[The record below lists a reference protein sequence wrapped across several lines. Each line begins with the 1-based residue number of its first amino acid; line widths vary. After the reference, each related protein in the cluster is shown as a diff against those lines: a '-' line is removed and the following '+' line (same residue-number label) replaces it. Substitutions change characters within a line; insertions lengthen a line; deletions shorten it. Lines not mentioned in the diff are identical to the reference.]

1 MKLVLPTEYCP
12 INSTIGRAIIFGSKR
27 KQKCEGQ
34 QQGVSHDR
42 LMA

>member
-12 INSTIGRAIIFGSKR
+12 INSTIGRAIIGSQR
-27 KQKCEGQ
+27 KQKCEVQ